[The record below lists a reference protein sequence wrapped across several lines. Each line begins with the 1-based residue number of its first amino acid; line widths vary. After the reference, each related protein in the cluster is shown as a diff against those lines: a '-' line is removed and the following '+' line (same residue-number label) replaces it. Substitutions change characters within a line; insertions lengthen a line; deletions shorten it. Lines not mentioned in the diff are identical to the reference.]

1 MKEVVTLTIVSCTS
15 LGCCIGGTLN
25 AIDSFRYHSAL
36 TSPSFA
42 YLVDE
47 VGNPVSKKVK

>member
-1 MKEVVTLTIVSCTS
+1 MKEVVTFIAVGCTG

-25 AIDSFRYHSAL
+25 AVDSFRYSSAL
-36 TSPSFA
+36 ASPSFA

-47 VGNPVSKKVK
+47 AGNPVSKKLK